1 LCPGAGIPGHTS
13 ESLTGLL
20 LGNGCG
26 QNGSGYFGM
35 ALTIEKARIPEALK
49 RTRKTTGAATL

>member
-1 LCPGAGIPGHTS
+1 
-13 ESLTGLL
+13 
-20 LGNGCG
+20 
-26 QNGSGYFGM
+26 M